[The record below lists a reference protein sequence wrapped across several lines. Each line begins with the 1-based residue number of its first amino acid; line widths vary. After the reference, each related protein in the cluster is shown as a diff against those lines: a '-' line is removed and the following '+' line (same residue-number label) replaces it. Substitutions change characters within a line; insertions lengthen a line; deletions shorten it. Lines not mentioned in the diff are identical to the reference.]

1 MIHFD
6 LSRTKNAKQRSG
18 LTRVSNRLA
27 QEFGE
32 AVRQVAL
39 ITPGVGPA
47 VAAADFK
54 PKSEDWWLTAELF
67 CEEECPGMW
76 KFIRERRCKLAAIF
90 HDAIPLKMPHQTWP
104 QSVAR
109 QPEYMKM
116 LAEFDH
122 VFADS
127 EASRTEL
134 VDFWRWQGVEPRA
147 TVTTLPLGSDFSGQ
161 PRVTS
166 GEVAERAGLLCVG
179 ILEPRKNQLFL
190 LDVCE
195 RLWCENMVFD
205 LHLVGRVNPHFGRPF
220 VKRIKTMQ
228 KKWRC
233 LHFHEAADDATMAR
247 LYATVRANVF
257 PTIAEGCGLPLLEAL
272 WQGVPCVC
280 SDLPVLL
287 ENTGGGGCLPVAMN
301 DAEAW
306 RAALRRVF
314 TDEVFYAELVKQART
329 RSLPVW
335 ADSANAILGR
345 LV

>member
-1 MIHFD
+1 
-6 LSRTKNAKQRSG
+6 
-18 LTRVSNRLA
+18 
-27 QEFGE
+27 
-32 AVRQVAL
+32 
-39 ITPGVGPA
+39 
-47 VAAADFK
+47 
-54 PKSEDWWLTAELF
+54 
-67 CEEECPGMW
+67 MW
-76 KFIRERRCKLAAIF
+76 KFIRERRCRLAAIF

-104 QSVAR
+104 KSVSR
-109 QPEYMKM
+109 HPEYMKM

-134 VDFWRWQGVEPRA
+134 LEFWRWQGVEPRA
-147 TVTTLPLGSDFSGQ
+147 KVETLTLGSDFSGQ

-166 GEVAERAGLLCVG
+166 GETADRAGLLCVG

-195 RLWCENMVFD
+195 RLWCENLVFD
-205 LHLVGRVNPHFGRPF
+205 LHIVGRVNPHFGRPF
-220 VKRIKTMQ
+220 VDRIKTMQ

-233 LHFHEAADDATMAR
+233 LHFHQGADDGTMSR

-301 DAEAW
+301 DADQW
-306 RAALRRVF
+306 CAALRRVL
-314 TDEVFYAELVKQART
+314 TDEVFYQELVQQAIT

-335 ADSANAILGR
+335 ADSAKAILGR